1 LFINRSYWKSIKALV
16 WQPHENR
23 EKELVPFP
31 SHEYRVQFNLILARL
46 YLLHLKTYEE
56 FGFSSWCKVPFMLMS
71 KPQMSMDSCKWSV
84 LQEKMLNS
92 KKTLNLPDFST
103 SQRIDIDC
111 ALLFFIFEGAWR
123 VMMNRPIQSCA
134 V

>member
-1 LFINRSYWKSIKALV
+1 MS
-16 WQPHENR
+16 
-23 EKELVPFP
+23 
-31 SHEYRVQFNLILARL
+31 
-46 YLLHLKTYEE
+46 
-56 FGFSSWCKVPFMLMS
+56 MS